1 MFKIQEGK
9 IDRLEGENSCT
20 VIVGNLNIP
29 SSTVV
34 GTVRQKI
41 RK

>member
-20 VIVGNLNIP
+20 IIVGNLNIP
-29 SSTVV
+29 SSAMV
-34 GTVRQKI
+34 GTVR
-41 RK
+41 R